1 MELDGTPLAAIS
13 RLWLRAGQLFTERD
27 AVVEPESR
35 AQHDHDHA
43 AVRPETPP
51 WIVTGKLMSAY
62 DGARAAAV
70 LWREGEVHVIADYSL
85 LRVVVENAALAWWVL
100 QGTDRDDR
108 MHRAFR
114 VVTEDLTW
122 AIKRENFAV
131 AHART
136 AEGREKRSGALAGA
150 TRELERVTTAFRSSL
165 PGREDSF
172 YTPRRI
178 EMAKVLVSAESTVPD
193 TSDLDYSLLWWIAST
208 SAHGSLSAVRQL
220 AQPGEAGQASLYPD
234 AASVE
239 AFAARAAHLLHA
251 AHASWNV
258 YRQSSS

>member
-13 RLWLRAGQLFTERD
+13 TLWLRAGQLLTEQD
-27 AVVEPESR
+27 AVVERGSS
-35 AQHDHDHA
+35 AQHDHEHA

-70 LWREGEVHVIADYSL
+70 LWREREVHVIADYSL
-85 LRVVVENAALAWWVL
+85 LRVIVENAALAWWVL
-100 QGTDRDDR
+100 QGTGSEGR

-114 VVTEDLTW
+114 VVTDDLAW
-122 AIKRENFAV
+122 AIKRETFAV

-136 AEGREKRSGALAGA
+136 AEGRKKRSGALAGA
-150 TRELERVTTAFRSSL
+150 TRELERVTTAFRTSL
-165 PGREDSF
+165 PGRQDSF

-178 EMAKVLVSAESTVPD
+178 EMAKVLVEAESSIPETG
-193 TSDLDYSLLWWIAST
+193 DLDYSLLWWIAST

-220 AQPGEAGQASLYPD
+220 AQPGEAGEASLYPD
-234 AASVE
+234 AESVA
-239 AFAARAAHLLHA
+239 AFAARAAHLLHT

-258 YRQSSS
+258 YRRASS